1 MELEWTGWDLNPG
14 LPACKAGDLPLI
26 YRPRRAHS
34 VATQMKLSA
43 RIRALSRLNAYPL
56 LGDEGAMGRVAERA
70 LRWFVGLSLLAGGL
84 VLLAGAVQFGT
95 LGEPIW
101 VIPLAGVV
109 AAVLV
114 LLTGRTEGAPRSSV
128 LSASSWVGSRLRGAL
143 WARLGSPGHPFL

>member
-70 LRWFVGLSLLAGGL
+70 LGWFVGLSLLSGGL
-84 VLLAGAVQFGT
+84 ILLAGAIQFGT
-95 LGEPIW
+95 LGGPLW

-109 AAVLV
+109 AAALAIVSSA
-114 LLTGRTEGAPRSSV
+114 TGRGPRS
-128 LSASSWVGSRLRGAL
+128 ADRLACA
-143 WARLGSPGHPFL
+143 W

>member
-70 LRWFVGLSLLAGGL
+70 LRWFVGRSEERRVGK
-84 VLLAGAVQFGT
+84 
-95 LGEPIW
+95 ECRSRW
-101 VIPLAGVV
+101 
-109 AAVLV
+109 
-114 LLTGRTEGAPRSSV
+114 APCQENKKTKIM
-128 LSASSWVGSRLRGAL
+128 
-143 WARLGSPGHPFL
+143 

>member
-26 YRPRRAHS
+26 YRPRRAHR

-43 RIRALSRLNAYPL
+43 RIRGLSRLNAYPL

-70 LRWFVGLSLLAGGL
+70 LGGFVGLSPLSGGL
-84 VLLAGAVQFGT
+84 ILLAGAIQFGT
-95 LGEPIW
+95 LGGPIW

-109 AAVLV
+109 AAGV
-114 LLTGRTEGAPRSSV
+114 AS
-128 LSASSWVGSRLRGAL
+128 LSRATAVRR
-143 WARLGSPGHPFL
+143 RPPQPP